1 MEVACIHANIPRMK
15 KKIGQLDYIMKFWIK
30 IVWIL
35 NKSGVSTF
43 WTKVCGVK
51 CWIKNKCRKYG
62 VKNGNMNHLPRSDST
77 RTCKSFPLSKF
88 HSLSITIW
96 MCTISTIFCPLRLI
110 IQKHKTFM
118 LKNSNDWHLP
128 CSISS
133 QKYHLFSL
141 VLIIVSKRSQ
151 RKH

>member
-1 MEVACIHANIPRMK
+1 MSQYSTRRSLLSTSTFLEWK
-15 KKIGQLDYIMKFWIK
+15 KNRRVRLYHE
-30 IVWIL
+30 IV
-35 NKSGVSTF
+35 NKSGI
-43 WTKVCGVK
+43 K

-62 VKNGNMNHLPRSDST
+62 VKNGNMNHLQRSDST

-96 MCTISTIFCPLRLI
+96 TCTISSIFCPLRLI
-110 IQKHKTFM
+110 IQKQKTFM

-128 CSISS
+128 CSIS
-133 QKYHLFSL
+133 KHHLFSF

>member
-1 MEVACIHANIPRMK
+1 MSQYSTRRSLLSTSTFLEWK
-15 KKIGQLDYIMKFWIK
+15 KNRRVRLYHE
-30 IVWIL
+30 IV
-35 NKSGVSTF
+35 NKSDINF
-43 WTKVCGVK
+43 EYKVCGIK

-62 VKNGNMNHLPRSDST
+62 VKNGNMNHLQRSDST

-96 MCTISTIFCPLRLI
+96 TCTISSIFCPLRLI
-110 IQKHKTFM
+110 IQKQKTFM

-133 QKYHLFSL
+133 QKHHLFSF